1 LREAFLAFGE
11 ITDVKIMKDPQTH
24 AHKGYGFISFVNK
37 VDAETAIASMNG
49 QWLGTRKIRT
59 NWATRK
65 VQPGSGINNNDMTSG
80 GGGGSNSNN
89 SGTNGSGGVG
99 GQLNRHSQKLDYNE
113 VWNRSSDNNTTVY
126 CGGING
132 ITEDLIR
139 NTFSQFGHIIA
150 IHPFPDRGYAFIRF
164 TTKESACSA
173 ICGINGID
181 INGCQAKCSWGKENI
196 DITNSTFNALAAVNN
211 AAAAAA
217 ANASLAQ
224 AQTSNNVWTTAVQQN
239 PNWAAAAAANYQWTA
254 AGYAAGPPP
263 PNAAPN
269 NMNYWQQY
277 NTGFQK

>member
-1 LREAFLAFGE
+1 MQQLRDAFSAYGD
-11 ITDVKIMKDPQTH
+11 ITDVKIMKDPQTN

-65 VQPGSGINNNDMTSG
+65 VQPGSGISNNNNDMTNG
-80 GGGGSNSNN
+80 GGGGT
-89 SGTNGSGGVG
+89 TNGS
-99 GQLNRHSQKLDYNE
+99 LNRHSQKLDYND

-139 NTFSQFGHIIA
+139 QTFSPYGHILA
-150 IHPFPDRGYAFIRF
+150 IHPFPDRGYAFVRF
-164 TTKESACSA
+164 INKESACNA
-173 ICGINGID
+173 ICAINGME

-196 DITNSTFNALAAVNN
+196 DLSNSAFNALAAVNN
-211 AAAAAA
+211 AAVAAA
-217 ANASLAQ
+217 ANVSLAQ
-224 AQTSNNVWTTAVQQN
+224 AQTPNNVWATAVQQN

-254 AGYAAGPPP
+254 AGYATGPPP

-269 NMNYWQQY
+269 TMNYWQQF
-277 NTGFQK
+277 NTGYQK